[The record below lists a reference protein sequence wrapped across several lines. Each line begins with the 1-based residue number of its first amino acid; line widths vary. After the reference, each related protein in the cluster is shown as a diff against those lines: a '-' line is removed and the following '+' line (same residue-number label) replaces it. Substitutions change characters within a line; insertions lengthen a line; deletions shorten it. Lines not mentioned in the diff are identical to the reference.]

1 MDRLSG
7 MSTTSFSCSVSESHT
22 VCVHLCV
29 CACVRACVRVCVW
42 GWGVGGGVR
51 MRACVCVWG
60 GGGWRAHACVC
71 VLSTIDQATVHLIF
85 LNILT
90 ACECNNHAS
99 LCEYNVTS
107 SRPVC
112 NLCSHNTTGDSCEL
126 CMEGFYHDPDIA
138 IDDVRTCVGM
148 FKI

>member
-1 MDRLSG
+1 MDRLSS
-7 MSTTSFSCSVSESHT
+7 MSTASFSCSVSESHT
-22 VCVHLCV
+22 VCVRLCV
-29 CACVRACVRVCVW
+29 CVRACVC
-42 GWGVGGGVR
+42 VGGGGG
-51 MRACVCVWG
+51 ACAGACA
-60 GGGWRAHACVC
+60 RACVC
-71 VLSTIDQATVHLIF
+71 VLSTIDQATVHFIF

-90 ACECNNHAS
+90 ACECNNHAT

-112 NLCSHNTTGDSCEL
+112 NLCSHNTTGDNCEL

-138 IDDVRTCVGM
+138 IDDIRTCVGM